1 MRFISVMIAAV
12 LMTACANKP
21 VLPENLVQAQVMTD
35 NNLAQAAEQSVVVQD
50 AKQAVISAQKAKEQ
64 AQKANRKAE
73 KAAKRAERAQK
84 RAERAQK
91 RAEARAKRA
100 AAKAE
105 KLAKVNEIIEQ

>member
-35 NNLAQAAEQSVVVQD
+35 NNLAQAAEQSVAVQD
-50 AKQAVISAQKAKEQ
+50 AKQAVISAQKAEEQ

-73 KAAKRAERAQK
+73 KA
-84 RAERAQK
+84 
-91 RAEARAKRA
+91 AKRA